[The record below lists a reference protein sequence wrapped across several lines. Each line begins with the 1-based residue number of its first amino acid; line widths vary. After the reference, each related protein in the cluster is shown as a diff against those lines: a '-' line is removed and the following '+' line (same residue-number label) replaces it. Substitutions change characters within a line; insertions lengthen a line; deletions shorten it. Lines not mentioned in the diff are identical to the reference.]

1 MKPQETNKSNSTVN
15 RSITDDDIQC
25 MANEV
30 FSAMEKRSTL
40 EEMQL
45 MHKAFNYAHEAHRE
59 QRRKTGEPYIIHPIA
74 VALIVASELQLGA
87 APVCAAFL
95 HDVVEDTPTT
105 IEHIRELFGNDVAFL
120 VSVVTKQKKNTYEMS
135 KQLDNFKQMLDS
147 MHYDIRAI
155 LIKLADRLHNMRTL
169 DSMRPDKQM
178 KIAGETDYFYAP
190 LANRLGLYTIKIE
203 LENLSFRYRCPQWY
217 HKINKLIEKDKAA
230 DLKRMTNFNR
240 TVDEILTSNGI
251 KYKREVA
258 YKQPY
263 NLWRKMKTQDE
274 DYEHLECRHFTRI
287 VFPSD
292 IYMTDKNMVLKI
304 YSLLTDKFKERPNS
318 IINYIDLPKQ
328 NGYQA
333 FHTQLLS
340 DYGVWEEVHIQ
351 SERMS
356 KKTKLGYLFDSGQR
370 EIDITKWLNDFRAV
384 LRDVAENAERDPTGN
399 NFFIQSVRASFYN
412 DDIQV
417 YTPDGKAILLPKNST
432 ALDFAFNIHTDIGM
446 HAKYAKINGHLAS
459 VRTKLKRGDCVEIG
473 TDPNVMPQE
482 SWRDSAK
489 SYKALRNIHM
499 FLDQQPKPQ
508 YVRCPKC
515 HPIPGEELIGFTM
528 PDNQVMVHRRDCPD
542 AISLASQQGDIIVA
556 VDYREDP
563 NTVFPAIITAK
574 AVDRQ
579 HLLSDIIDSI
589 SNKLQLS
596 IDMLHTITEDDI
608 VTCKIKFFVHG
619 SEELTT
625 IVNSILSI
633 PAVDEVNCHT
643 VYSFQLKA
651 Q

>member
-1 MKPQETNKSNSTVN
+1 MKPQETNGSNAATK
-15 RSITDDDIQC
+15 RIITDDDIQC

-30 FSAMEKRSTL
+30 FSAMEKRTTL

-45 MHKAFNYAHEAHRE
+45 LHKAFNYAREAHRE

-74 VALIVASELQLGA
+74 VARIVASELQLGT

-105 IEHIRELFGNDVAFL
+105 IEHIRELFGENVAFL
-120 VSVVTKQKKNTYEMS
+120 VSVVTKKKKNIYDMS
-135 KQLDNFKQMLDS
+135 KQLDNFKQMLNS
-147 MHYDIRAI
+147 MHNDINAI

-169 DSMRPDKQM
+169 NSMRADKQM

-203 LENLSFRYRCPQWY
+203 LENLSFRYRCPHWY
-217 HKINKLIEKDKAA
+217 DKIQTLIEKDKR
-230 DLKRMTNFNR
+230 DDEVRMATFNR
-240 TVDEILTSNGI
+240 TVDDILTSNGI
-251 KYKREVA
+251 KYRREVA

-263 NLWRKMKTQDE
+263 NLWRKMKTQNE

-292 IYMTDKNMVLKI
+292 MYMSDKNMVLKI

-340 DYGVWEEVHIQ
+340 DYGIWEEVHIQ

-356 KKTKLGYLFDSGQR
+356 QKTKLGYLFDSGQR
-370 EIDITKWLNDFRAV
+370 EIDITKWLSDFRGV
-384 LRDVAENAERDPTGN
+384 LKDVAENEERDPTGY
-399 NFFIQSVRASFYN
+399 NFFIESVRASFYN

-417 YTPDGKAILLPKNST
+417 YTPEGKAILLPKNST

-473 TDPNVMPQE
+473 TDPNMWPQE

-499 FLDQQPKPQ
+499 YLDNVAKPY
-508 YVRCPKC
+508 YVRCPRC
-515 HPIPGEELIGFTM
+515 HPIPGEELIGFTL
-528 PDNQVMVHRRDCPD
+528 PDNHVMVHRRDCPD
-542 AISLASQQGDIIVA
+542 AIGLASRQGDSIVA
-556 VDYREDP
+556 VDYHEDP
-563 NTVFPAIITAK
+563 NILFPAIITLK

-579 HLLSDIIDSI
+579 HLLSDLIDSI

-596 IDMLHTITEDDI
+596 IDMLNTVTEDEI
-608 VTCKIKFFVHG
+608 VTCKIKFFVH
-619 SEELTT
+619 SSKELNT
-625 IVNSILSI
+625 ILNSILSI
-633 PAVDEVNCHT
+633 PAVDEVNCQT
-643 VYSFQLKA
+643 V
-651 Q
+651 

>member
-1 MKPQETNKSNSTVN
+1 MKTRE
-15 RSITDDDIQC
+15 ITDEEIMQR
-25 MANEV
+25 ASEV

-45 MHKAFNYAHEAHRE
+45 MHNAFNYAREAHRM

-74 VALIVASELQLGA
+74 VALIVAQELQLGA

-95 HDVVEDTPTT
+95 HDVVEDTSTT
-105 IEHIRELFGNDVAFL
+105 IEHIQQLFGEDVAFL
-120 VSVVTKQKKNTYEMS
+120 VRVVTKQKKANYSMS

-203 LENLSFRYRCPQWY
+203 LENLSFRYRCPAWY
-217 HKINKLIEKDKAA
+217 DRILALIEKDREMDKT
-230 DLKRMTNFNR
+230 RMLDFNKI
-240 TVDEILTSNGI
+240 VDEVLTSNGI
-251 KYKREVA
+251 SFKREVA

-263 NLWRKMKTQDE
+263 NLWRKMRTQNE

-287 VFPSD
+287 VFPNDLYLS
-292 IYMTDKNMVLKI
+292 DKNMVLKI

-340 DYGVWEEVHIQ
+340 NYGIWEEVHIQ
-351 SERMS
+351 SERMR

-370 EIDITKWLNDFRAV
+370 EIDITKWLNDFRTV
-384 LRDVAENAERDPTGN
+384 LKDVAENVAHEPASDG
-399 NFFIQSVRASFYN
+399 NFFIESVRASFYN

-417 YTPDGKAILLPKNST
+417 YTPEGKAILLPKNSS
-432 ALDFAFNIHTDIGM
+432 AIDFAFNIHTDIGM
-446 HAKYAKINGHLAS
+446 HARYAKINGHLAATGT
-459 VRTKLKRGDCVEIG
+459 RLKRGDCIEIG
-473 TDPNVMPQE
+473 TDPNVWPAE
-482 SWRDSAK
+482 SWLSHAK
-489 SYKALRNIHM
+489 SYKALRNIH
-499 FLDQQPKPQ
+499 LYLEKQPKPLFI
-508 YVRCPKC
+508 RCPHC
-515 HPIPGEELIGFTM
+515 HPIPGEEVIGFKTE
-528 PDNQVMVHRRDCPD
+528 NGETTVHRRDCPE
-542 AISLASQQGDIIVA
+542 AISLASQQGDSIVA
-556 VDYREDP
+556 VDFKEDP
-563 NTVFPAIITAK
+563 DTVYPVTITAK

-589 SNKLQLS
+589 TNKLQLS
-596 IDMLHTITEDDI
+596 IDMLHTVTEDEI
-608 VTCKIKFFVHG
+608 VTCTIKFFVH
-619 SEELTT
+619 SSAELQT
-625 IVNSILSI
+625 IIKSIRSI
-633 PAVDEVNCHT
+633 PTVDEVSLHDG
-643 VYSFQLKA
+643 
-651 Q
+651 

>member
-1 MKPQETNKSNSTVN
+1 MKPQEIN
-15 RSITDDDIQC
+15 DDEI
-25 MANEV
+25 MRRAREV

-45 MHKAFNYAHEAHRE
+45 LQKAFDYAREAHRE

-74 VALIVASELQLGA
+74 VALIVAEELQLGA

-105 IEHIRELFGNDVAFL
+105 VEKIQDLFGPDVAFL
-120 VSVVTKQKKNTYEMS
+120 VRVVTKQKKQNYAMS

-203 LENLSFRYRCPQWY
+203 LENLSFRFRCPQWY
-217 HKINKLIEKDKAA
+217 DRILKLIEKDKQA
-230 DLKRMTNFNR
+230 DESRMASFNQKL
-240 TVDEILTSNGI
+240 DEILQSNGI
-251 KYKREVA
+251 QYHREVA

-263 NLWRKMKTQDE
+263 NIWRKMRTLGE

-287 VFPSD
+287 TFPSD
-292 IYMTDKNMVLKI
+292 MYMSDKNTVLKI

-340 DYGVWEEVHIQ
+340 DYGMWEEIHIQ
-351 SERMS
+351 SERMR

-370 EIDITKWLNDFRAV
+370 EIDITKWLNDFRNV
-384 LRDVAENAERDPTGN
+384 LKDVAENAERNPEGN

-417 YTPDGKAILLPKNST
+417 YTPEGKAVLLPKGST
-432 ALDFAFNIHTDIGM
+432 AIDFAFNIHTDVGM

-459 VRTKLKRGDCVEIG
+459 VRSVLKRGDCIEIG
-473 TDPNVMPQE
+473 SDPNVWPHE
-482 SWRDSAK
+482 EWRNCAK

-499 FLDQQPKPQ
+499 YLDRLPKTQ
-508 YVRCPKC
+508 FTRCKCC
-515 HPIPGEELIGFTM
+515 HPIPGEEVIGFIQSDGTTI
-528 PDNQVMVHRRDCPD
+528 VHRRDCPE
-542 AISLASQQGDIIVA
+542 AISRASQDGDSIVA
-556 VDYREDP
+556 VDYNEDSQI
-563 NTVFPAIITAK
+563 VYPATITAK

-589 SNKLQLS
+589 SNKLHLS
-596 IDMLHTITEDDI
+596 IDMLHTVTEDDI
-608 VTCKIKFFVHG
+608 VTCKIKFFVH
-619 SEELTT
+619 SYHELQT
-625 IVNSILSI
+625 IVKSILDI
-633 PAVDEVNCHT
+633 PDVDEVSYENE
-643 VYSFQLKA
+643 
-651 Q
+651 